1 MEFAASDIMKTTFAL
16 LFAFPFLHPGA
27 AEITARLTPTP
38 AAGNGD
44 YLLPAIG
51 GAYISLLAK

>member
-1 MEFAASDIMKTTFAL
+1 MKTTFAL